1 VDFPEQLFPT
11 AWSLAAWLPLLVAL
25 ALSLRHAPWGRLR
38 DGDQFNVLAGAVV
51 VLMLLWS
58 MKAGVRPGLNLQ
70 LMGSTVM
77 VLAFGPQLALIG
89 LLAVLAAVT
98 LNGGAAW
105 SSFALNALVMVLV
118 PVAAAWGVL
127 RLAQRFL
134 PSHLF
139 VYIFVNGFFG
149 AALAVLSIGAAA
161 VLLLLGAGV
170 YGAEYL
176 LNEYLP
182 YYLLLGF
189 SEAWISGMAITLMV
203 IYRPAWVATFDDDFY
218 LRGGPP
224 P

>member
-1 VDFPEQLFPT
+1 MDFPDRLFPI
-11 AWSLAAWLPLLVAL
+11 AWSIAAWIPVLAALGVCLL
-25 ALSLRHAPWGRLR
+25 RAPWMQLR
-38 DGDQFNVLAGAVV
+38 ETSRFNVLAGAVV

-58 MKAGVRPGLNLQ
+58 MKAGVKPGLNLH
-70 LMGSTVM
+70 LMGAAVM
-77 VLAFGPQLALIG
+77 VLAFGPQLALVG
-89 LLAVLAAVT
+89 LLAVLAGVT
-98 LNGGAAW
+98 VNGSAAW

-118 PVAAAWGVL
+118 PVGAAWGWL

-149 AALAVLSIGAAA
+149 AALAVMAIGLAA
-161 VLLLLGAGV
+161 VLLLFAAGA

-182 YYLLLGF
+182 YYVLLAF

-203 IYRPAWVATFDDDFY
+203 VYRPSWVATFDDARY
-218 LRGGPP
+218 LLNK
-224 P
+224 